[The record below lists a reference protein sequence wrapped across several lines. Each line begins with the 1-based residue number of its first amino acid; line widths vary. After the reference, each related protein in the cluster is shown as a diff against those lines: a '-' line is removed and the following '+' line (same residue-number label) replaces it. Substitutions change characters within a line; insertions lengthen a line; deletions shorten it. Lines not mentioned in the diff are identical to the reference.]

1 MEPTKASSF
10 SKKEAIAFGF
20 KTAKEYI
27 LFFLGL
33 FVIWVLI
40 TGISAAI
47 QGGLNADKHNVI
59 ILIISLLFR
68 LLSWG
73 VNSIISLG
81 IINIMLKLVDGVKP
95 EFKDLY
101 YITKLFNFM
110 LASMIKGLIV
120 VGGLILFIIPGIIF
134 SIKLQYTEYFIVDK
148 KMDAIDAIKASW
160 EITKGVKGNLFLLG
174 LLLGLINILG
184 FLCLLVGL
192 VITVPLSMVAN
203 AYVYRKLISQSSL
216 K

>member
-1 MEPTKASSF
+1 
-10 SKKEAIAFGF
+10 
-20 KTAKEYI
+20 
-27 LFFLGL
+27 
-33 FVIWVLI
+33 
-40 TGISAAI
+40 
-47 QGGLNADKHNVI
+47 
-59 ILIISLLFR
+59 
-68 LLSWG
+68 
-73 VNSIISLG
+73 
-81 IINIMLKLVDGVKP
+81 MLKLVDGVKP

-110 LASMIKGLIV
+110 LATLIKGFIV
-120 VGGLILFIIPGIIF
+120 IVGLLLFIIPGIIF

-184 FLCLLVGL
+184 FLCLIVGL